1 MDRQLPKQ
9 YDPKEIEPH
18 WSKIWIERG
27 CFDANEADQRP
38 AFSIVLPPP
47 NITGTLH
54 IGHALVLSIQDILT
68 RWKRMSGYNTLWLPG
83 TDHAGIATQLV
94 VERALGQEGVSR
106 LQIGREAFLKKVW
119 EWKEKH
125 GNRINEQTQA
135 MGASVDWR
143 RTRFTMDDG
152 LSRAV
157 REVFVRLHEEGLI
170 YRDLRLINWCPRCQ
184 TALSDLEVTL
194 KSTPGKLWTIDYP
207 VPGSTRRL
215 SVATTRP
222 ETMLGDTALAVHP
235 EDPRYRDLIGREVE
249 LPLTGRRIPV
259 VADAELVDPE
269 FGTGCVKVTPAHD
282 FNDFETGRR
291 HQLPSLSVIGF
302 DGRMTEAAGKDFAG
316 LDRFEA
322 RERVLAAL
330 QAQELLSDIKDY
342 QVELSHCQ
350 RCETI
355 IEPLLSKQWFV
366 RVQPLAEPAIAAVKS
381 GRTVFIPQSWEKTF
395 YEWMYNIR
403 DWCISRQLW
412 WGHRI
417 PAWTCA
423 CGEVIVAREPPAR
436 CPACGSADLTQ
447 DPDVLDTWFS
457 SALWPFSTMGWPEQ
471 TATLKKYYPTSVMET
486 GFDIIFF
493 WVARMLMMGLKFMG
507 DVPFRTVFLHAMVRD
522 AEGRK
527 MSKTRGN
534 VIDPLALT
542 AQTGA
547 DALRFTLAILAA
559 QGRDIKLSTDRV
571 EGYRHFINKIWNA
584 ARFAELNLGDF
595 DPCSAAQATQR
606 SLYDRWILS
615 RTRQV
620 VIEVTTALQDFR
632 FNDAASTLYGFF
644 WHEFCDWYLELVK
657 PVLAG
662 RAGAAARAEC
672 QRTLLTVLDVALRLL
687 HPFTPFVTE
696 ELWQKLPLTERK
708 SEFLINADWPTA
720 DALPDDPEALHE
732 INGVISAVTG
742 VRNLRG
748 ESNLPPGKPLTAHLL
763 SSDRQLLATLDRH
776 RDTIMHLARLS
787 ALHLGE
793 PGAHPKQAAV
803 AVLGELEI
811 CVPLAGLVDFDS
823 ERARLGKEIQKARDD
838 VSRADKKLNNPAF
851 TERAPAEIIEKER
864 SKLDEARDKLEKLNR
879 AFAQIER
886 WSKE

>member
-9 YDPKEIEPH
+9 YDPKEIESH
-18 WSKIWIERG
+18 WSKMWIERG
-27 CFDANEADQRP
+27 CFNANEADPRP

-54 IGHALVLSIQDILT
+54 IGHALVLSIQDILI

-119 EWKEKH
+119 EWKDKH

-194 KSTPGKLWTIDYP
+194 KATPGKLWTIDYP
-207 VPGSTRRL
+207 MPGGARRL

-366 RVQPLAEPAIAAVKS
+366 RVQPLAEPAIAAVKA

-395 YEWMYNIR
+395 YEWMYHIR

-423 CGEVIVAREPPAR
+423 CGEIIVAREAPVR
-436 CPACGSADLTQ
+436 CPKCGSTELSQ

-522 AEGRK
+522 AEGHK

-571 EGYRHFINKIWNA
+571 EGYRHFVNKIWNA
-584 ARFAELNLGDF
+584 ARFAQLNLDDY
-595 DPCSAAQATQR
+595 DPRSAAQAAQR
-606 SLYDRWILS
+606 SLYDRWILG

-620 VIEVTTALQDFR
+620 VSEVTTALQDFR
-632 FNDAASTLYGFF
+632 LNDAASTLYGFF

-672 QRTLLTVLDVALRLL
+672 QRTLVTVLDVALRLL

-696 ELWQKLPLTERK
+696 ELWQKLPLAERK
-708 SEFLINADWPTA
+708 SEFLISADWPTT
-720 DALPDDPEALHE
+720 DALPDDPAALRE
-732 INGVISAVTG
+732 INGVIAAVTG

-748 ESNLPPGKPLTAHLL
+748 ESNLPPGKPLVAHLL
-763 SSDRQLLATLDRH
+763 SNDQQLLATLDRH
-776 RDTIMHLARLS
+776 RDTIMHLARLT
-787 ALHLGE
+787 ALQLGE

-811 CVPLAGLVDFDS
+811 CVPLAGLIDFDS

-838 VSRADKKLNNPAF
+838 VARADKKLNNPAF

-864 SKLDEARDKLEKLNR
+864 GKLDEARDKLEKLNR